1 MEINCQHVWREV
13 SNYLDGEVDADLRAA
28 IEEHVRGCKHCTA
41 VLNGTRNVL
50 QLVGDERV
58 MELPMGFENRLQQ
71 RLNQE
76 SPSKPKRKTLSWLV
90 WAATAA
96 TLALAALMI
105 GSPASSEPHLRA
117 EMSHPAAGIPA
128 DLVVYVAPDG
138 KTFHIAT
145 CSLLHDKA
153 KAHGIPASEALKEGY
168 APCVHCMKQYL
179 SARLKPTNVEEL
191 ADLDILSYQNRRTP

>member
-13 SNYLDGEVDADLRAA
+13 SNYLDGDVDAALRAA
-28 IEEHVRGCKHCTA
+28 IEEHVRGCKHCLA

-58 MELPMGFENRLQQ
+58 MELPVGFENRLQQ
-71 RLNQE
+71 RLSQE
-76 SPSKPKRKTLSWLV
+76 SAAQPKRKPLSWLV

-96 TLALAALMI
+96 TLVLAALMI
-105 GSPASSEPHLRA
+105 GSPTSSGPHLRA
-117 EMSHPAAGIPA
+117 EMSQPATGIPA

-153 KAHGIPASEALKEGY
+153 KAHGIPASEAVREGY

-179 SARLKPTNVEEL
+179 SAGLLPTYAEEI
-191 ADLDILSYQNRRTP
+191 ADLDIPGYQSRRTP